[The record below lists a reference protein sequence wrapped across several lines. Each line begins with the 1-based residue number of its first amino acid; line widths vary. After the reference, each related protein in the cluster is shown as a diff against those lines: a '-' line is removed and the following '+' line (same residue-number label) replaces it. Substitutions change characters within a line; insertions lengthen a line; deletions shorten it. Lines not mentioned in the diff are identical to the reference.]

1 MKMKQIAGWVSIAL
15 FFLSW
20 GSHAQEY
27 RNVDETIQSYPVSF
41 ASPKALAQRLAADF
55 KTEPERVRGLFTWMA
70 THIDYDMPLY
80 REIARGGKV
89 AFWYK
94 TENDRKAQERKFT
107 ADLAVKT
114 LRSHK
119 AVCQGYT
126 ALFRTVCYELGIDCI
141 DISGTAKSTLS
152 QIGRLPAKSNHV
164 WNAVKIDG
172 VWQLVDVTWAAG
184 NVNEKGQFVRR
195 FNPAYFCTPPERFFL
210 NHFPEDT
217 RLASTVPS
225 PKEFA
230 RLPLFYSTYLQS
242 ECELV
247 SPTAGCLATDRPVR
261 IPFRFNGLPDDA
273 ELGYCFNG
281 DRYLNRAV
289 VSREGD
295 ATYFEVPL
303 QPGQRGYLTVFLNNR
318 SLVAYK
324 IGSK

>member
-1 MKMKQIAGWVSIAL
+1 MRKRLTKLVAGFL
-15 FFLSW
+15 LFLSA
-20 GSHAQEY
+20 GSYGQDFVAT
-27 RNVDETIQSYPVSF
+27 DALIGSYPPDFS
-41 ASPKALAQRLAADF
+41 SPRELADRLARDF
-55 KTEPERVRGLFTWMA
+55 KTEPERVRGLFTWIA
-70 THIDYDMPLY
+70 THIEYDMPLY

-94 TENDRKAQERKFT
+94 SENDRKAQERKFT
-107 ADLAVKT
+107 ADLALKT

-126 ALFRTVCYELGIDCI
+126 ALFRTVCNELGIDCI

-164 WNAVKIDG
+164 WNAVRIDG

-195 FNPAYFCTPPERFFL
+195 FNPAYFCTPAERFFL

-225 PKEFA
+225 PSAFA
-230 RLPLFYSTYLQS
+230 RLPLYYSTYLQS

-261 IPFRFNGLPDDA
+261 IPFRFNGLPEDA

-281 DRYLNRAV
+281 DRYLNRASV
-289 VSREGD
+289 VREGD

-303 QPGQRGYLTVFLNNR
+303 QPGQKGYLTVFLNNR

-324 IGSK
+324 LGR